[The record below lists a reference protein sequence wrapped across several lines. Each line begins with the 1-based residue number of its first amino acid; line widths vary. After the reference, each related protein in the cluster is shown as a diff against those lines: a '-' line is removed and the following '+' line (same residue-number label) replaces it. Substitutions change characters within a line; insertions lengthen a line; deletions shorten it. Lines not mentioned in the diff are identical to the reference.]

1 MPLNAHGLASE
12 EQVDHLRRLSPG
24 CPCGELSGRERM
36 TVSTWTVET
45 LGLGDFSEVY
55 SEELQTW
62 VRAIKRVRRRD
73 GQVSAT
79 GPTESGERVTVMMPI
94 GSTGTVRYAGCTDDT

>member
-1 MPLNAHGLASE
+1 
-12 EQVDHLRRLSPG
+12 
-24 CPCGELSGRERM
+24 M
-36 TVSTWTVET
+36 TVSTWTVEN

-62 VRAIKRVRRRD
+62 VRAIKRVRHRD

-94 GSTGTVRYAGCTDDT
+94 GSTWTVRDAGCTDDK

>member
-1 MPLNAHGLASE
+1 
-12 EQVDHLRRLSPG
+12 
-24 CPCGELSGRERM
+24 M

-62 VRAIKRVRRRD
+62 VTASKRVRRRD

-79 GPTESGERVTVMMPI
+79 GATESGERVTVMMPI
-94 GSTGTVRYAGCTDDT
+94 GSTWTVRYAGCTDDT